1 MNDSLILVDLDDN
14 EIGCATK
21 AEAHEKGLLHRA
33 FSVFLYKY
41 IGQTPYMLIHR
52 RAKEKYHSG
61 GLWTNSCCSHPR
73 QGESI
78 HEAVHRR
85 LQEELGVNAET
96 KEIFSFVYYH
106 RFTPNC
112 AEYEC
117 DHVLI
122 GEFHSEVES
131 YCKNEISDVRWISFD
146 ELKESVKNS
155 PEMYTP
161 WFIIALEKVINTIEE
176 DK

>member
-1 MNDSLILVDLDDN
+1 MNDSLILVDLNDN

-21 AEAHEKGLLHRA
+21 TEAHEKGLLHRA
-33 FSVFLYKY
+33 FSVFLYKKT
-41 IGQTPYMLIHR
+41 GQKLYMLIHQ
-52 RAKEKYHSG
+52 RAEGKYHSS

-78 HEAVHRR
+78 NEAVHRR
-85 LQEELGVNAET
+85 LREELGVSAQA

-106 RFTPNC
+106 RFTPKC
-112 AEYEC
+112 TEYEF

-122 GEFHSEVES
+122 GEFDSEVKD
-131 YCKNEISDVRWISFD
+131 YCKSEISDVRWISFD
-146 ELKESVKNS
+146 ELKEGVKNS

-161 WFIIALEKVINTIEE
+161 WFIIALRKVINTIEE
-176 DK
+176 SK